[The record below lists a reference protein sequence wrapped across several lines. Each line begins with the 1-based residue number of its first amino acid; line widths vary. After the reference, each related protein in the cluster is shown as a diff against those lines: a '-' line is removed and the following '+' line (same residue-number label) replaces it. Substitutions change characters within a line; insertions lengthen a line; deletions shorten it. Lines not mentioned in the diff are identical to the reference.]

1 MIVSSVKNKDLIIGY
16 RCFNKLDKIIKT
28 HKDKNEHSC
37 NSNVVYRI
45 NCNDC
50 NASYVGQT
58 KRQLQTRLIEHKNN
72 IKLDSIRHSV
82 ISEHILNKQHTFDWN
97 NVKILDSE
105 INYHKR
111 LISEMLYIK
120 EQKNGLNLNK
130 DTELLSESYF
140 DILDIIANI

>member
-1 MIVSSVKNKDLIIGY
+1 MIPQIILFCY
-16 RCFNKLDKIIKT
+16 
-28 HKDKNEHSC
+28 
-37 NSNVVYRI
+37 
-45 NCNDC
+45 
-50 NASYVGQT
+50 
-58 KRQLQTRLIEHKNN
+58 N

-111 LISEMLYIK
+111 LISEMLHIK